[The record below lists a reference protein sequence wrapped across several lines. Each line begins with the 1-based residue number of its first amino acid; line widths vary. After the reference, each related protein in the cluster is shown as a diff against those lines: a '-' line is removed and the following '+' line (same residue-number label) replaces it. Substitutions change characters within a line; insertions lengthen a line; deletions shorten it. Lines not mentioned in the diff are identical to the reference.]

1 MVAVRLLKESRDQRL
16 RVVLLDRA
24 RIARGTAYAEREFP
38 YPLNVPAARM
48 SAESAAPLEF
58 LEFARR
64 RVGLAAPEDFLP
76 RALYGEYLEWK
87 LSCAEHSSS
96 PHTRFERL
104 VGEVC
109 AVARDPARS
118 AFQLTLAD
126 GRRLKAHQ
134 VVIASGAPAP
144 HDLPELSGV
153 RGSPAYVEN
162 PWREPLSVGPTASVL
177 LVGSG
182 PTMADITLALSSSAG
197 NQLQIHALSRHGW
210 LPTAQ
215 KPAPMREYGVDSEA
229 LVAAAAVS
237 MRKLYRVVRD
247 AIEQVPARGGD
258 WRDIING
265 VRQSAPLIWQRLA
278 IVERRRFLRHVRTLW
293 DIHRHRLPPASAA
306 ALEQLRLT
314 GRLQVHAGRL
324 VSARACGDRI
334 TVRWRARGFTEAS
347 LLSVNRIINCSG
359 TSHDPSRTSEPLWR
373 SLLSQGLASADP
385 LGLGVC
391 TGRHG
396 IILNDAGEP
405 VDDLYYIGPMLQATH
420 WECTAVPEL
429 RGRAE
434 ELARHLLVHDHE
446 RSRAGLASRSR
457 PLPWHR
463 EGTAALRP

>member
-1 MVAVRLLKESRDQRL
+1 MVAAHLLKESRGQRL

-64 RVGLAAPEDFLP
+64 RVRLAAPEDFLP

-87 LSCAEHSSS
+87 LSCAEHSGS
-96 PHTRFERL
+96 PHIRLERM

-109 AVARDPARS
+109 AVARDQARS
-118 AFQLTLAD
+118 GFQLQLAH
-126 GRRLKAHQ
+126 GRRLKANQ
-134 VVIASGAPAP
+134 VVLASGAPAP
-144 HDLPELSGV
+144 HDLPELSRL

-162 PWREPLSVGPTASVL
+162 PWRAPLSVGPTESVL

-182 PTMADITLALSSSAG
+182 PTMADITLALSGSAG
-197 NQLQIHALSRHGW
+197 NRLQIHALSRHGW
-210 LPTAQ
+210 LPAAQ
-215 KPAPMREYGVDSEA
+215 KPAPMREYGVDSGA
-229 LVAAAAVS
+229 LLAAAAVS
-237 MRKLYRVVRD
+237 MRQLYRAVRD
-247 AIEQVPARGGD
+247 EIEHLQARGGD
-258 WRDIING
+258 WRDAING

-278 IVERRRFLRHVRTLW
+278 IGERRRFLRHVRTLW

-306 ALEQLRLT
+306 ALEQLRLS

-324 VSARACGDRI
+324 ISVMPCGDRI
-334 TVRWRARGFTEAS
+334 TVRWRARGSTEAS
-347 LLSVNRIINCSG
+347 LLSVDRIINCSG
-359 TSHDPSRTSEPLWR
+359 TSHDPRRTSEPLWR
-373 SLLSQGLASADP
+373 SLLSQRLASADP
-385 LGLGVC
+385 LGLGVR

-396 IILNDAGEP
+396 SVLNDAGAP

-434 ELARHLLVHDHE
+434 DLARHLLVHDHE
-446 RSRAGLASRSR
+446 RSRVGLASHSR
-457 PLPWHR
+457 LLPLGR
-463 EGTAALRP
+463 EGTAALTP